1 MTKQVTVTRPKTT
14 KQTPASPVARAA
26 KGTLSRDMLMSVCT
40 DSLNRSFVS
49 NHDYH
54 LSVEENTRDMTYPVK
69 IEPAATIMPVS
80 VEQW

>member
-1 MTKQVTVTRPKTT
+1 
-14 KQTPASPVARAA
+14 
-26 KGTLSRDMLMSVCT
+26 MSVCT
-40 DSLNRSFVS
+40 DSLNRSFVG

-54 LSVEENTRDMTYPVK
+54 LGVEENTRDMTYPVK